1 MLLESITAF
10 ITRSTDIARVRRLR
24 GTHPGFDRSM
34 WQQMAELGWL
44 GILVPEQHGGSGL
57 GFSEMRMV
65 VEGLASVLAPE
76 PVCACAVL
84 TAGVLRH
91 SGDSE
96 VASELLQKLAAGEM
110 IPATAW
116 QEHAGNI
123 DTEGV
128 ATAARAFEG
137 GYKLSGIKQF
147 VHGAAGADGYV
158 VSARAPGGLLLA
170 WIPARANGIT
180 SESTALAD
188 GRTMATVKLADV
200 IVPQEHVLAEDG
212 KAREA
217 LERALDETLVM
228 CGAEL
233 NGVMR
238 CALDM
243 SVDYMKS
250 RVQFGKPIGSF
261 QALAHRAVDLYLQRE
276 LSAAVVDDA
285 VAMLDAQSEPRDRAA
300 MASRVKS
307 RCSEAALRVT
317 RESIQIHG
325 AIGFT
330 EEHDIGLYL
339 KRAMV
344 LASWLGNAALH
355 RRRYAQLVPSDLS

>member
-1 MLLESITAF
+1 
-10 ITRSTDIARVRRLR
+10 
-24 GTHPGFDRSM
+24 
-34 WQQMAELGWL
+34 MAELGWL
-44 GILVPEQHGGSGL
+44 GILVPEKHGGMGL

-65 VEGLASVLAPE
+65 LEGLATVLAPE

-91 SGDSE
+91 CGDSDV
-96 VASELLQKLAAGEM
+96 VAELLHKLAAGEV

-116 QEHAGNI
+116 QERAGSI
-123 DTEGV
+123 DPDAA
-128 ATAARAFEG
+128 ATTARAFEG
-137 GYKLSGIKQF
+137 GHKLNGIKQF
-147 VHGAAGADGYV
+147 VHGAADADGYV
-158 VSARAPGGLLLA
+158 VSARAPGGALLA
-170 WIPARANGIT
+170 WIPASAGGIT
-180 SESTALAD
+180 PESTALAD

-200 IVPQEHVLAEDG
+200 IVPREHVLAEGG
-212 KAREA
+212 KARQA

-238 CALDM
+238 RALDM
-243 SVDYMKS
+243 SLDYMKS

-261 QALAHRAVDLYLQRE
+261 QTLAHRAVDLYLQRE

-285 VAMLDAQSEPRDRAA
+285 VAVLDAQSEPRERTA

-307 RCSEAALRVT
+307 RCSGAALRIT
-317 RESIQIHG
+317 RESIHIHG
-325 AIGFT
+325 AIGFA

-355 RRRYAQLVPSDLS
+355 RRRYAQLAPLDLS